1 MTDRVHLIAERIW
14 GLVTVLA
21 LGLALYDI
29 ATRGWAGGKT
39 SLLFPAIAG
48 AWYFTRRGVRRKID
62 ASAEREADRS
72 A

>member
-14 GLVTVLA
+14 GLIALLA

-29 ATRGWAGGKT
+29 TTRGWSGGKT

-48 AWYFTRRGVRRKID
+48 AWYFTRRGVRRKIE
-62 ASAEREADRS
+62 ASAEREADRRS
-72 A
+72 

>member
-29 ATRGWAGGKT
+29 ATRCLLYT
-39 SLLFPAIAG
+39 S
-48 AWYFTRRGVRRKID
+48 D
-62 ASAEREADRS
+62 AADE
-72 A
+72 